1 LYTVLTSLATKSRE
15 DIKSQVLD
23 SAALRSSGEHEPHA
37 RDIMDAFWQCRYRK
51 GMDLLEKFKVSSF
64 SIHHHILLLAT
75 HAISL
80 SPPPPS
86 FFSPLQE
93 RHLLDLHL
101 RPHLA
106 SLTAQLTRRSM
117 QSFLIPFDRISFVRM
132 GEAFGWEQTHVGEEV
147 IKLIQKREVDARVDW
162 VNKMIISNSKDVR
175 TEMYRG
181 AIKNGERRN
190 QDTKKLLMRMKLVEN
205 G

>member
-1 LYTVLTSLATKSRE
+1 
-15 DIKSQVLD
+15 
-23 SAALRSSGEHEPHA
+23 
-37 RDIMDAFWQCRYRK
+37 
-51 GMDLLEKFKVSSF
+51 
-64 SIHHHILLLAT
+64 
-75 HAISL
+75 
-80 SPPPPS
+80 
-86 FFSPLQE
+86 
-93 RHLLDLHL
+93 
-101 RPHLA
+101 
-106 SLTAQLTRRSM
+106 
-117 QSFLIPFDRISFVRM
+117 M